1 MKIQAETIT
10 KVILELAEEE
20 AVWLKGLV
28 QNPIGVEYED
38 EEESDRKMR
47 QIFWDTLSKVLLI
60 T

>member
-28 QNPIGVEYED
+28 QNLIGVEYED